1 MSKKTLHK
9 ALKKLSSV
17 GCVDYNNPE
26 QYIISHDF
34 AEMIWMRLFELGLER
49 EASMLSTKMIS
60 QGCEGINIEN
70 AELILNFWKDHL
82 EELDIFSIKITK
94 ELH

>member
-1 MSKKTLHK
+1 MSKKTLHN
-9 ALKKLSSV
+9 ALKQLSSV

-26 QYIISHDF
+26 HYTISHDF
-34 AEMIWMRLFELGLER
+34 AEMIWMRLFELGLEK
-49 EASMLSTKMIS
+49 EASLLSAKMIS

-82 EELDIFSIKITK
+82 EELGICSIKITK

>member
-1 MSKKTLHK
+1 MSKKKLHK

-26 QYIISHDF
+26 HYIISHDF
-34 AEMIWMRLFELGLER
+34 AEMIWMRLFELGLQK

-82 EELDIFSIKITK
+82 DELDIFSIKITK